1 MIVACEQSPLSDDS
15 TTDPVVEK
23 VRVEIFARAQSYEQ
37 PAVRALADEKTVSMK
52 PWVLVFRGA
61 GDNAT
66 FIEAVQAFEMV
77 SKRYVLLTPQSGAA
91 GGYQLLILANP
102 MGLFYYGNAT
112 TGMTYNISN
121 LTNTLTTGVTTLK
134 QVCDNLLSEPL
145 AATQQT
151 VIPFSGAG
159 DLIPMSYLLPLTK
172 IDNSTQIAN
181 SDGTSLKL
189 VRTIA
194 KMSIVNK
201 DDTFVFEGIMSVA
214 NVPRQGRIHKLGSG
228 IMDNKTH
235 LTTYRKDASYSQ
247 PIITAIANST
257 ETTPVYLYESNIQN
271 NTYFII
277 RGTYNSQSYY
287 YKMAIVNS
295 TQQSIDI
302 VRNASYTFN
311 IIKAKGPGYDT
322 MEDAIASTPSNTN
335 LDYRMTV
342 DDGESYEIM
351 ANNDYY
357 LGVSNSV
364 YIVYGGTN
372 DYGYLYEVFR
382 VITDCTTTFPT
393 SNHMVEEN
401 REDVA
406 FGFGEHIRVKEIPIV
421 ESSSSNPRIT
431 PVHAYITTWLQS
443 YEEGIPN
450 RKNAYITLTL
460 GNLKKK
466 VHIRQRG
473 IVSSSGGTFKYMPT
487 STTDPS
493 RNPNELNYYCLSAQV
508 EDGTSDPK
516 SWIKLLPSS
525 SIEREDASNITVDN
539 GIIFIK
545 VAPNSTG
552 NARSGIVYMT
562 TIKNPNGSNSDN
574 SMQRIKINICQEG

>member
-1 MIVACEQSPLSDDS
+1 
-15 TTDPVVEK
+15 
-23 VRVEIFARAQSYEQ
+23 
-37 PAVRALADEKTVSMK
+37 
-52 PWVLVFRGA
+52 
-61 GDNAT
+61 
-66 FIEAVQAFEMV
+66 
-77 SKRYVLLTPQSGAA
+77 
-91 GGYQLLILANP
+91 
-102 MGLFYYGNAT
+102 
-112 TGMTYNISN
+112 
-121 LTNTLTTGVTTLK
+121 
-134 QVCDNLLSEPL
+134 
-145 AATQQT
+145 
-151 VIPFSGAG
+151 
-159 DLIPMSYLLPLTK
+159 
-172 IDNSTQIAN
+172 
-181 SDGTSLKL
+181 
-189 VRTIA
+189 
-194 KMSIVNK
+194 
-201 DDTFVFEGIMSVA
+201 
-214 NVPRQGRIHKLGSG
+214 
-228 IMDNKTH
+228 
-235 LTTYRKDASYSQ
+235 
-247 PIITAIANST
+247 
-257 ETTPVYLYESNIQN
+257 
-271 NTYFII
+271 
-277 RGTYNSQSYY
+277 
-287 YKMAIVNS
+287 MAIVNS

-364 YIVYGGTN
+364 YIVYGGTD

-487 STTDPS
+487 NNT
-493 RNPNELNYYCLSAQV
+493 NPEVKEINYYCLSAQV